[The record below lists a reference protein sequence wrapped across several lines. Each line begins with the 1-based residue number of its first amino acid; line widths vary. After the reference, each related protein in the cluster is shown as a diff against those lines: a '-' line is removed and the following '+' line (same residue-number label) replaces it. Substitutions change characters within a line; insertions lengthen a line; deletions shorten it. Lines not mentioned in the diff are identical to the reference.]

1 MRPSNKSHVAIV
13 AIPISASD
21 RQWLD
26 AEAARESRSRAAVVR
41 RLIRLA
47 AGAAQDASSAPA
59 PTNSELNV
67 PA

>member
-1 MRPSNKSHVAIV
+1 MRNSNKSHVTV
-13 AIPISASD
+13 LGVPISAAD

-59 PTNSELNV
+59 SSNSELNV